1 MVDPKRSSV
10 LFSWEKGQDS
20 FEPVNILP
28 WGRKASAYNSGC
40 AVLSNLYQVILT
52 TKQGNSMTLN
62 FTLLLNVKLNT
73 EKLFLLWVYESCS
86 KMQKALRTVLSGE
99 CGNMTH
105 SSSCAHF

>member
-10 LFSWEKGQDS
+10 LFLWEKGQDS

-52 TKQGNSMTLN
+52 TKQGNSMTLD

-73 EKLFLLWVYESCS
+73 AKIAHRLFLLSNLAAQYR
-86 KMQKALRTVLSGE
+86 KQ
-99 CGNMTH
+99 
-105 SSSCAHF
+105 